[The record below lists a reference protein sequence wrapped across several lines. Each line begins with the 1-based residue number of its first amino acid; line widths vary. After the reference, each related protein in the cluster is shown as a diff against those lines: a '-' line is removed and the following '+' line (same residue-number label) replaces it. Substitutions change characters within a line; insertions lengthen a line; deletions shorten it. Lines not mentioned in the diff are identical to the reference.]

1 MSGLADTG
9 AIDHS
14 AMYISYN
21 NVGTVNLDVNGN
33 SLTCTFVQSGG
44 ATPDNFTIL
53 KQGAADT
60 DNDGIPDEY
69 EIANGLNRYVNDAG
83 ANDKDGDGT
92 TNLSEFV
99 FGQFA
104 SIPDQYGWTT
114 TTDPLTGNVTVSFP
128 TIVGRTYR
136 VLYSQTLLGWM
147 DGSGIITGD
156 GTPKNWTDEGSTTG
170 TAPAVTPKRFYR
182 VTASTVDP

>member
-1 MSGLADTG
+1 M
-9 AIDHS
+9 
-14 AMYISYN
+14 
-21 NVGTVNLDVNGN
+21 
-33 SLTCTFVQSGG
+33 
-44 ATPDNFTIL
+44 
-53 KQGAADT
+53 
-60 DNDGIPDEY
+60 
-69 EIANGLNRYVNDAG
+69 
-83 ANDKDGDGT
+83 
-92 TNLSEFV
+92 

-147 DGSGIITGD
+147 DGSGIVTGD
-156 GTPKNWTDEGSTTG
+156 GTPKNWTDDGSTTG